1 MIIEK
6 KTNNNVIGISILE
19 QDKEYFLKVEDAD
32 LNKTEEEQKQ
42 IALVVYNAIK
52 LKEAQQA

>member
-6 KTNNNVIGISILE
+6 KINNNVIGFRILD
-19 QDKEYFLKVEDAD
+19 QDKEYFLKVEDVD
-32 LNKTEEEQKQ
+32 LNKTEAEQKE

-52 LKEAQQA
+52 LKEAQQV